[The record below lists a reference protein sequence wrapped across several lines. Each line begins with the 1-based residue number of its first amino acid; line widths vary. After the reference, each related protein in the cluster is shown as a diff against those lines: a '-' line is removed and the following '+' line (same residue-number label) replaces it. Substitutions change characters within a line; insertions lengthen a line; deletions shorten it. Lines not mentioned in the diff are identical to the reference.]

1 VLLNVTQ
8 YQDVRNAP
16 ASWNSSAYSTATL
29 QLTVTNTSVAAFDNV
44 TQTALLNA
52 INSYLVADGYNNTYL
67 GLSSISV
74 SPPSTLVYIVA
85 IAISLRANTACL
97 QTDSAALQMHPSML
111 LLVGMFPQVICS

>member
-1 VLLNVTQ
+1 MAAVLGNVSQ

-16 ASWNSSAYSTATL
+16 AFWNSSAYSTATL

-74 SPPSTLVYIVA
+74 SPSVILSYIPA
-85 IAISLRANTACL
+85 IAASR
-97 QTDSAALQMHPSML
+97 
-111 LLVGMFPQVICS
+111 

>member
-1 VLLNVTQ
+1 LAPALAPSALAAVLLNVTQ

-74 SPPSTLVYIVA
+74 SPSLTILYIFA
-85 IAISLRANTACL
+85 IAASR
-97 QTDSAALQMHPSML
+97 
-111 LLVGMFPQVICS
+111 